1 MDDDLL
7 FSLPPLPM
15 QLFLALLQ
23 ITLYVNE
30 QSNAQLQDIGITGAR
45 LSILLALFQARQPL
59 APSDL
64 GRRLAVS
71 RANISLLL
79 SALEHKGLIERIESK
94 EDGRYHLAQLTSTG
108 EALLRES
115 LPIHRQ
121 TVKLALAGLTSEEQA
136 QMLFLA
142 GKLLG
147 SFQEHVRE
155 KTNS

>member
-1 MDDDLL
+1 MDDDFL

-30 QSNAQLQDIGITGAR
+30 QSNAHLQESGMTGAR
-45 LSILLALFQARQPL
+45 LSILLALFQSRQPV

-79 SALEHKGLIERIESK
+79 NALEQKGLIERVESK

-108 EALLRES
+108 EALLRQS
-115 LPIHRQ
+115 LPLHRATIQ
-121 TVKLALAGLTSEEQA
+121 QALGGLTSEEQA

-147 SFQEHVRE
+147 SFQERV
-155 KTNS
+155 